1 MLPGILLESG
11 AEVDAASKDGATPLE
26 EASIRGVA
34 PIVMLLLDHG
44 ANVNH
49 VNSDSGATALYA
61 AAAFGRDEVVKL
73 LLERGADPSLCGKN
87 AKSALQAAVEN
98 GFSGVA
104 GLLRQRTSREG
115 CRQ

>member
-1 MLPGILLESG
+1 MK
-11 AEVDAASKDGATPLE
+11 ADAASKDGATPLE
-26 EASIRGVA
+26 DASLKGFE

-44 ANVNH
+44 AKVNQ
-49 VNSDSGATALYA
+49 VNSDSGTTALYA
-61 AAAFGRDEVVKL
+61 AAAFGRDEIVKL

-87 AKSALQAAVEN
+87 RKSALQAAVEN

-104 GLLRQRTSREG
+104 ALLRERTSRQG